1 MIREARTGTGYLT
14 MWRDADGREHTKR
27 HATHPEAVAHDRE
40 IKAGR
45 RAEQ

>member
-14 MWRDADGREHTKR
+14 MWRTADGREHTKL
-27 HATHPEAVAHDRE
+27 HPTKDEAVAHDRK
-40 IKAGR
+40 IKAGQ